1 MLCNTALTFS
11 YTSVCREKRLE
22 QERKLISQQM
32 MGLEEELTKR
42 TSELQQ
48 SHAESSSRHLIITQ
62 QLTRCQEDLRVANES
77 IESYRQHSTTLKQR
91 NEELN
96 QKIEDLRN
104 HEVFMNQTY
113 QEEIAAA
120 KRLADLFNE
129 KAVNADAKS
138 QEFSDGIMEL
148 QDLLKSASNE
158 YELLETKHHQF
169 QLQYEQ
175 DVKEKQETIDE
186 LAKELHSANE
196 ILESIKQGN
205 INVFTQF

>member
-1 MLCNTALTFS
+1 M
-11 YTSVCREKRLE
+11 E

-48 SHAESSSRHLIITQ
+48 AHAESSSRYLIITQ

-77 IESYRQHSTTLKQR
+77 IESYRQHNSVLKQR

-104 HEVFMNQTY
+104 HEAVMNQTY

-129 KAVNADAKS
+129 KASNAEAKS

-148 QDLLKSASNE
+148 QELLKQASND
-158 YELLETKHHQF
+158 YEVLETKHHQF
-169 QLQYEQ
+169 QMQYEQ
-175 DVKEKQETIDE
+175 DMKEKQDTIDE
-186 LAKELHSANE
+186 MTKELQSANE
-196 ILESIKQGN
+196 ILQSIRQGN
-205 INVFTQF
+205 FI